1 MTVWQKESNHHVWI
15 VGVQG
20 RLAQEQTN
28 DLENMLLALLAEK
41 NNRLV
46 IDLSQTSYI
55 NSGGLR
61 ALVSAWRQ
69 ARYQDGDLILFGLNP
84 HLRDIFDMVGFDKVF
99 QIVPSQQ
106 DALAFWEK
114 KS

>member
-1 MTVWQKESNHHVWI
+1 MTVWQQEADHHVWI

-20 RLAQEQTN
+20 RLAQEQTS
-28 DLENMLLALLAEK
+28 DLENTLLALLAEK

-46 IDLSQTSYI
+46 VDLSQTSYI

-61 ALVSAWRQ
+61 TLVTAWRQ
-69 ARYQDGDLILFGLNP
+69 ARYQDGDLILFGLNQ

-106 DALAFWEK
+106 DALAAWEK
-114 KS
+114 KL